1 VAEFERIENVTDLA
15 SLARSLAT
23 EPVVAIDTEAD
34 SFYHY
39 FDKTCLVQIATPKR
53 IFLVDPLA
61 LGGPAHLAPLG
72 PVLASKKVRKIFHAG
87 EYDLFVLKRDCGF
100 QFANLF
106 DTMIC
111 AQLLGYPSVG
121 LAALAERH
129 FGVRL
134 PKDEQRSD
142 WSSRPLRESQLAYA
156 AADVTHLI
164 PLTERLE
171 AELRRASRWEWAL
184 EEFETLAHRQW
195 PEREFDKLGYL
206 RIKGARALD
215 PEALAILRELYWM
228 RDRRARQVDRPPFK
242 ILGNRT
248 LIEIAQQAPES
259 DADLAKIKGM
269 TELMLR
275 RLARDVVGAVSRGK
289 KRKHGPV
296 PRGDGSGRRRMDRP
310 AERRLAALKRWRGER
325 ARELALD
332 PGVLCPNSALEAMA
346 VRNPARVEELRDVA
360 GLKGWFVREFGRE
373 IVKELAAAPAEEPG
387 E

>member
-15 SLARSLAT
+15 SLARSLAA

-61 LGGPAHLAPLG
+61 LDGPSHLAPLG
-72 PVLASKKVRKIFHAG
+72 AVFASKKVRKIFHAG

-142 WSSRPLRESQLAYA
+142 WSSRPLRDSQLAYA

-164 PLTERLE
+164 ALAERLE
-171 AELRRASRWEWAL
+171 AELKRASRWEWAL
-184 EEFETLAHRQW
+184 EEFETLAHRSW

-206 RIKGARALD
+206 RIKGARALGA
-215 PEALAILRELYWM
+215 EGLAILRELYWM

-248 LIEIAQQAPES
+248 LIELAEQAPET

-275 RLARDVVGAVSRGK
+275 RLARDVLGAVARGK

-296 PRGDGSGRRRMDRP
+296 PKGDGSGRRRMDRP
-310 AERRLAALKRWRGER
+310 AERRLAALKRWRAER

-332 PGVLCPNSALEAMA
+332 PGVLCPNSALETMA
-346 VRNPARVEELRDVA
+346 VHNPARVEDLRGVA
-360 GLKGWFVREFGRE
+360 GLKGWLVREFGRE
-373 IVKELAAAPAEEPG
+373 IVKELAAAAAEAPG
-387 E
+387 D